1 MLKDVSLGCCCA
13 SRGVPEPVVGDALR
27 SVGHRD
33 GAALAKSERRERA
46 PHRYVFLVGVA
57 AQVVRALC
65 SELEDCP
72 SDTASARRSYAVDD
86 VVVGTATP

>member
-1 MLKDVSLGCCCA
+1 MVEEVELVGCCA
-13 SRGVPEPVVGDALR
+13 GRAVLDPVVGDALR
-27 SVGHRD
+27 AVGD
-33 GAALAKSERRERA
+33 SDSAALAESKGFERA
-46 PHRYVFLVGVA
+46 SHRCVVLVGVA